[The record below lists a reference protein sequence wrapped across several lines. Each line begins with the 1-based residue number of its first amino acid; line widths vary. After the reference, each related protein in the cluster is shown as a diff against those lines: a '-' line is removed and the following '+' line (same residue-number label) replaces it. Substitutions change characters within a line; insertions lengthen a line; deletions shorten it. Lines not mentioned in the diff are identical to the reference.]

1 MSDENERV
9 FLAIRWTN
17 AVAFLLASATL
28 FALSV
33 HPLTSGVGLLFFCWL
48 LVSGTL
54 ALVFEERALTAAT
67 ALRPGVC
74 ATELFGRR
82 GRRRLRENPDYFFES
97 ADYERYRRRT
107 RDVTRVAM
115 LSALALLVATVAV
128 SVDDV
133 LETKAAIDEA
143 RIPWWRRG

>member
-1 MSDENERV
+1 MSAENERV
-9 FLAIRWTN
+9 FRAIRWTN
-17 AVAFLLASATL
+17 AVAFLLASTTL

-33 HPLTSGVGLLFFCWL
+33 HPLTSEVGLLFFCWL
-48 LVSGTL
+48 LMTGTL
-54 ALVFEERALTAAT
+54 ALVYEERALTAAS

-82 GRRRLRENPDYFFES
+82 GRRRLKEDPEHFFEPD
-97 ADYERYRRRT
+97 DYERYRRRA
-107 RDVTRVAM
+107 RDVTRVA
-115 LSALALLVATVAV
+115 LFSALALVVATIAV